1 MGCRTFFP
9 TPHGLWGPVER
20 SINWSNSKESLWL
33 VGRRTG
39 GPRKIEKEGR
49 REPLGSSC
57 DHLLGTSRKNWETFY
72 GGTEIKRH
80 RNLNN

>member
-57 DHLLGTSRKNWETFY
+57 DHLFGDFQKKLGDILW
-72 GGTEIKRH
+72 GH
-80 RNLNN
+80 RNQET